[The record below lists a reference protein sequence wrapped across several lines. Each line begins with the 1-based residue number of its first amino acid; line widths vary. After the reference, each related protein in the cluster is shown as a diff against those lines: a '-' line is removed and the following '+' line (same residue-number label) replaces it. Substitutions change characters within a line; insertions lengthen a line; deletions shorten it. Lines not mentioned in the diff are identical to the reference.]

1 VDGEWKMLFAVDP
14 MFFWLLHKLIITDAS
29 YANLASIWQHL
40 WKHKEREQVLRILLQ
55 DDRRGQ
61 LNLIP

>member
-1 VDGEWKMLFAVDP
+1 VDGEWFAVDP
-14 MFFWLLHKLIITDAS
+14 MFFWLLHKLITDAS